1 MLYIKNNIDLGLLMI
16 FLRLKA
22 RKLRNKNYS
31 IEWSLK
37 KVFHF
42 FRESMAVFEYL
53 QLEQFPQN
61 DQVQQFSV
69 WLSFLLR
76 PKTSIFLLLFS
87 KSNFFQE
94 IFFATSLLPLRTQ
107 WTFCKNKI
115 VIKILLPFSRKYK
128 QVTHII

>member
-1 MLYIKNNIDLGLLMI
+1 LKLPHFDPKPQFCCCGNIGIQLLDLKLLLLCSYIKNNIDLGLLMI

-22 RKLRNKNYS
+22 RKLSNKNYS

-37 KVFHF
+37 KVFNF

-69 WLSFLLR
+69 
-76 PKTSIFLLLFS
+76 
-87 KSNFFQE
+87 
-94 IFFATSLLPLRTQ
+94 
-107 WTFCKNKI
+107 
-115 VIKILLPFSRKYK
+115 
-128 QVTHII
+128 

>member
-1 MLYIKNNIDLGLLMI
+1 VLYIKNNIDLGLLMI

-22 RKLRNKNYS
+22 RKLSNKNYS

-69 WLSFLLR
+69 
-76 PKTSIFLLLFS
+76 
-87 KSNFFQE
+87 
-94 IFFATSLLPLRTQ
+94 
-107 WTFCKNKI
+107 
-115 VIKILLPFSRKYK
+115 
-128 QVTHII
+128 